1 MTTSNI
7 NTIEDLFRVLDE
19 NPEWMEALRAR
30 ILTKELLELP
40 EKHANLTETV
50 NALATSVDA
59 LTERMNALTERM
71 DVLTERMDALTERM
85 DVLTERMD
93 ALTERMDA
101 LTERMDALTERMD
114 VLTERMDALTERMDA
129 LTERMDALTE
139 RMDVLTERVDSLTV
153 EVHAFIEATN
163 RRLDNIDSRL
173 DRMEGDN
180 ASLKGFGAE
189 YRAGIEIVNIVEH
202 VGKTWTRTLGRD
214 EIVAFERV
222 ASIQGIP
229 RAHLL
234 SYRAA
239 DIIAEATDE
248 DGATCYVVVE
258 VSYTANGRDTTRA
271 TRSAG
276 LLSRFT
282 SINAYPV
289 IAGFRTDNATQEL
302 IDDGQIHFYELEEIR

>member
-1 MTTSNI
+1 
-7 NTIEDLFRVLDE
+7 
-19 NPEWMEALRAR
+19 MEVLRAR

-40 EKHANLTETV
+40 ERQAAFEGEMRTFVAETQAFVAEMRAFVTEM
-50 NALATSVDA
+50 
-59 LTERMNALTERM
+59 R
-71 DVLTERMDALTERM
+71 
-85 DVLTERMD
+85 
-93 ALTERMDA
+93 
-101 LTERMDALTERMD
+101 
-114 VLTERMDALTERMDA
+114 
-129 LTERMDALTE
+129 
-139 RMDVLTERVDSLTV
+139 
-153 EVHAFIEATN
+153 AFVEATN

-180 ASLKGFGAE
+180 ASLKGFGPE

-202 VGKTWTRTLGRD
+202 VGKTWTRTLSRD
-214 EIVAFERV
+214 EIVAFER
-222 ASIQGIP
+222 AANIQGIP

-239 DIIAEATDE
+239 DIIVEATEE
-248 DGATCYVVVE
+248 DGETCYVVVE
-258 VSYTANGRDTTRA
+258 VSFTANGRDTTRA

-282 SINAYPV
+282 GINAHPV

>member
-7 NTIEDLFRVLDE
+7 NTIEDMFRALDE
-19 NPEWMEALRAR
+19 NPVWMEALRAR
-30 ILTKELLELP
+30 ILTKELLDLP
-40 EKHANLTETV
+40 ERHAGLTETV
-50 NALATSVDA
+50 NALATSVDS
-59 LTERMNALTERM
+59 LTDR
-71 DVLTERMDALTERM
+71 VG
-85 DVLTERMD
+85 
-93 ALTERMDA
+93 
-101 LTERMDALTERMD
+101 
-114 VLTERMDALTERMDA
+114 
-129 LTERMDALTE
+129 
-139 RMDVLTERVDSLTV
+139 VLTERVDILAERVDALTS
-153 EVHAFIEATN
+153 EVRAFVEATN

-202 VGKTWTRTLGRD
+202 VGKTWTRTLDRD
-214 EIVAFERV
+214 EIVAFER
-222 ASIQGIP
+222 AANIQGIP

-239 DIIAEATDE
+239 DIIAEATEE
-248 DGATCYVVVE
+248 DGETCYVVVE

-282 SINAYPV
+282 GINAHPV

>member
-7 NTIEDLFRVLDE
+7 NTIEDLFRLLDD

-40 EKHANLTETV
+40 ERHTI
-50 NALATSVDA
+50 
-59 LTERMNALTERM
+59 
-71 DVLTERMDALTERM
+71 
-85 DVLTERMD
+85 
-93 ALTERMDA
+93 
-101 LTERMDALTERMD
+101 
-114 VLTERMDALTERMDA
+114 
-129 LTERMDALTE
+129 
-139 RMDVLTERVDSLTV
+139 LTERVDALTAEVRALTV
-153 EVHAFIEATN
+153 EIRAFIEATN

-214 EIVAFERV
+214 EIVAFER
-222 ASIQGIP
+222 AANLQGIP

-239 DIIAEATDE
+239 DIISEAVEE
-248 DGATCYVVVE
+248 DGTICYVVVE
-258 VSYTANGRDTTRA
+258 VSYTANDRDTTRA

-282 SINAYPV
+282 GINAHPV
-289 IAGFRTDNATQEL
+289 IASFRADNATQEL
-302 IDDGQIHFYELEEIR
+302 IDDGQIHYYELDEIR

>member
-40 EKHANLTETV
+40 ERHAGLTETV

-59 LTERMNALTERM
+59 LTERVDTLAERM
-71 DVLTERMDALTERM
+71 DVLTQRV
-85 DVLTERMD
+85 DVL
-93 ALTERMDA
+93 A
-101 LTERMDALTERMD
+101 
-114 VLTERMDALTERMDA
+114 
-129 LTERMDALTE
+129 
-139 RMDVLTERVDSLTV
+139 ERVDALTV
-153 EVHAFIEATN
+153 EVRAFIEATN

-202 VGKTWTRTLGRD
+202 VGMTWTRTLGRD
-214 EIVAFERV
+214 EIVAFER
-222 ASIQGIP
+222 AANIQGIP

-282 SINAYPV
+282 GINAYPA

>member
-1 MTTSNI
+1 MTTNNI

-19 NPEWMEALRAR
+19 NPEWTEALRAR
-30 ILTKELLELP
+30 VLTKELLELP
-40 EKHANLTETV
+40 ERHT
-50 NALATSVDA
+50 
-59 LTERMNALTERM
+59 
-71 DVLTERMDALTERM
+71 VLTER
-85 DVLTERMD
+85 V
-93 ALTERMDA
+93 
-101 LTERMDALTERMD
+101 
-114 VLTERMDALTERMDA
+114 
-129 LTERMDALTE
+129 
-139 RMDVLTERVDSLTV
+139 DVLTERVDALSV
-153 EVHAFIEATN
+153 EVHALSTEVRALSAEVRAFVEATN

-202 VGKTWTRTLGRD
+202 LGKTWMRTLGRD
-214 EIVAFERV
+214 EIVTFER
-222 ASIQGIP
+222 AANIQGIP

-239 DIIAEATDE
+239 DIIAEATEE
-248 DGATCYVVVE
+248 DGTACYVVVE

-282 SINAYPV
+282 GINAYPV

-302 IDDGQIHFYELEEIR
+302 IDDGQIHFYELEEMR

>member
-1 MTTSNI
+1 MTTSSI

-19 NPEWMEALRAR
+19 NPEWMDALRAR

-40 EKHANLTETV
+40 ERHT
-50 NALATSVDA
+50 A
-59 LTERMNALTERM
+59 LTDR
-71 DVLTERMDALTERM
+71 V
-85 DVLTERMD
+85 
-93 ALTERMDA
+93 
-101 LTERMDALTERMD
+101 
-114 VLTERMDALTERMDA
+114 
-129 LTERMDALTE
+129 
-139 RMDVLTERVDSLTV
+139 DVLTERVDILTESVDSLTDRV
-153 EVHAFIEATN
+153 DALAAEVSALTAEVRAFIEATN

-202 VGKTWTRTLGRD
+202 LGKTWMRTLGRD
-214 EIVAFERV
+214 EIVAFER
-222 ASIQGIP
+222 AANIRGIP

-239 DIIAEATDE
+239 DIIAEATEE
-248 DGATCYVVVE
+248 DGTTCYVVVE

-282 SINAYPV
+282 GINAYPA

>member
-1 MTTSNI
+1 MTTNNI

-19 NPEWMEALRAR
+19 NPEWMQALRAR

-40 EKHANLTETV
+40 EKHA
-50 NALATSVDA
+50 
-59 LTERMNALTERM
+59 
-71 DVLTERMDALTERM
+71 VLTER
-85 DVLTERMD
+85 V
-93 ALTERMDA
+93 
-101 LTERMDALTERMD
+101 
-114 VLTERMDALTERMDA
+114 
-129 LTERMDALTE
+129 
-139 RMDVLTERVDSLTV
+139 DVLTERVDALAT
-153 EVHAFIEATN
+153 EVHTLTKRVDALTERVDALTERVDALTERVDALTERVDTLAARMDTLAARMDTFVEEMRLFVQATN

-202 VGKTWTRTLGRD
+202 LGKMWMRTLGRD
-214 EIVAFERV
+214 EIVAFER
-222 ASIQGIP
+222 AANIQGIP
-229 RAHLL
+229 KAHLL

-239 DIIAEATDE
+239 DIIAEAAE
-248 DGATCYVVVE
+248 ADGATCYVVVE

-282 SINAYPV
+282 GINAYPI

>member
-40 EKHANLTETV
+40 ERHTI
-50 NALATSVDA
+50 
-59 LTERMNALTERM
+59 
-71 DVLTERMDALTERM
+71 
-85 DVLTERMD
+85 
-93 ALTERMDA
+93 
-101 LTERMDALTERMD
+101 
-114 VLTERMDALTERMDA
+114 
-129 LTERMDALTE
+129 
-139 RMDVLTERVDSLTV
+139 LTERVDTLTDRVDALAAEVRALTV
-153 EVHAFIEATN
+153 EVRAFIEAAN

-202 VGKTWTRTLGRD
+202 LGKTWTRTLGRD
-214 EIVAFERV
+214 EIVAFER
-222 ASIQGIP
+222 AANIRGIP

-234 SYRAA
+234 SYRSA
-239 DIIAEATDE
+239 DIIAEATEE
-248 DGATCYVVVE
+248 DGTTCYVVVE

-282 SINAYPV
+282 GINAYPA

>member
-7 NTIEDLFRVLDE
+7 NTIEDLFRILDE

-40 EKHANLTETV
+40 ERHT
-50 NALATSVDA
+50 
-59 LTERMNALTERM
+59 
-71 DVLTERMDALTERM
+71 
-85 DVLTERMD
+85 
-93 ALTERMDA
+93 
-101 LTERMDALTERMD
+101 
-114 VLTERMDALTERMDA
+114 
-129 LTERMDALTE
+129 
-139 RMDVLTERVDSLTV
+139 VLTERVDVLAERVDALAAEVRALTV
-153 EVHAFIEATN
+153 EVRAFVKATN

-189 YRAGIEIVNIVEH
+189 HRAGIEIVNIVEH
-202 VGKTWTRTLGRD
+202 LGKTWMRTLGRD
-214 EIVAFERV
+214 EIVAFER
-222 ASIQGIP
+222 AANIQGIP
-229 RAHLL
+229 RADLL

-248 DGATCYVVVE
+248 AGTACYVVVE

-282 SINAYPV
+282 GINAYPV
-289 IAGFRTDNATQEL
+289 IAGIRVDNTTQGL
-302 IDDGQIHFYELEEIR
+302 IDDGQIHFYKLEEMR